1 MKPKS
6 HTLVVGGT
14 RGIGREV
21 VRHFVRAGHLVSV
34 LGRRVSEDAG
44 VRGQTVDLADKAAL
58 LAALA
63 EALKQ
68 NGRLTNLVFLQRYR
82 GEGDVWQGELDV
94 SLTATKT
101 IIEKLAGKFVRQKKA
116 SLNSIVIVGSNAS
129 RLIAGEQ
136 SVGYHAAKAALRQM
150 ARYYAC
156 SLAPQGL
163 RVNCV
168 TPGIVLKDE
177 ARKFY
182 RENEKLHALYRRIT
196 PLGRMG
202 SPRDIADA
210 IGFLCSPGAAF
221 ITGQEFIVD
230 GGLSLLW
237 QASLANELTFPKSS
251 G

>member
-1 MKPKS
+1 MS
-6 HTLVVGGT
+6 
-14 RGIGREV
+14 
-21 VRHFVRAGHLVSV
+21 SQ
-34 LGRRVSEDAG
+34 S
-44 VRGQTVDLADKAAL
+44 VDLADKAAL

-82 GEGDVWQGELDV
+82 GEGDAWQGELDV

-101 IIEKLAGKFVRQKKA
+101 IIEELAGKFVRPKKV

-163 RVNCV
+163 RVNYV

-221 ITGQEFIVD
+221 ITGQEIIVD

-237 QASLANELTFPKSS
+237 QGSLANELTFPKSS

>member
-1 MKPKS
+1 MKPKP

-21 VRHFVRAGHLVSV
+21 VRHFVRTGHKVTV
-34 LGRRVSEDAG
+34 FGRRVSQDTG
-44 VRGQTVDLADKAAL
+44 VSSQSVDLSDHDAV
-58 LAALA
+58 LAALGA
-63 EALKQ
+63 ALKAS
-68 NGRLTNLVFLQRYR
+68 GRLSNLVLLQRYR
-82 GEGDVWQGELDV
+82 GEGDLWQGELDV
-94 SLTATKT
+94 SLTATKK
-101 IIEKLAGKFVRQKKA
+101 IIERLTGEFARQRRTA
-116 SLNSIVIVGSNAS
+116 LNSIVIVGSNAS
-129 RLIAGEQ
+129 RLIAVEQ
-136 SVGYHAAKAALRQM
+136 SVGYHAAKAALGQM

-156 SLAPQGL
+156 ALAPRGI

-182 RENEKLHALYRRIT
+182 RENKGLHDLYRQIT

-202 SPRDIADA
+202 SPKDIADA
-210 IGFLCSPGAAF
+210 IRFLCSPSAIF
-221 ITGQEFIVD
+221 ITGQEIIVD

-237 QASLANELTFPKSS
+237 QGSLANKLTFPNSL

>member
-1 MKPKS
+1 MKS
-6 HTLVVGGT
+6 EIHTLVVGGT

-21 VRHFVRAGHLVSV
+21 VRHFTRAGHRVTV
-34 LGRRVSEDAG
+34 LGRRLSEEVGVS
-44 VRGQTVDLADKAAL
+44 GQAVDLADKDAL
-58 LAALA
+58 LASLA
-63 EALKQ
+63 QALKQ
-68 NGRLTNLVFLQRYR
+68 HGRLANLVLLQRFR
-82 GEGDVWQGELDV
+82 GEGDAWQGELDV
-94 SLTATKT
+94 SLTATKI
-101 IIEKLAGKFVRQKKA
+101 IIERLAGEFVRRKNVTHK
-116 SLNSIVIVGSNAS
+116 SIVIVGSNAS

-156 SLAPQGL
+156 SLAPLGL

-177 ARKFY
+177 ARNFY
-182 RENEKLHALYRRIT
+182 RENEALHALYRRVT

-210 IGFLCSPGAAF
+210 IGFLCGPGAAF
-221 ITGQEFIVD
+221 ITGQEIVVD

-237 QASLANELTFPKSS
+237 QGSLANELTFPKSS
-251 G
+251 A

>member
-1 MKPKS
+1 M
-6 HTLVVGGT
+6 
-14 RGIGREV
+14 
-21 VRHFVRAGHLVSV
+21 
-34 LGRRVSEDAG
+34 
-44 VRGQTVDLADKAAL
+44 DLADKAAL

-68 NGRLTNLVFLQRYR
+68 NGRLTNLIFLQRYR

-202 SPRDIADA
+202 SPRDIAEA

>member
-1 MKPKS
+1 MIPKA

-34 LGRRVSEDAG
+34 LGRRVSEDSG
-44 VRGQTVDLADKAAL
+44 VSSQSVDLADKAAL

-82 GEGDVWQGELDV
+82 GEGDAWQGELDV

-101 IIEKLAGKFVRQKKA
+101 IIEELAGKFVRPKKA

-163 RVNCV
+163 RVNYV

-177 ARKFY
+177 ARKYY

-221 ITGQEFIVD
+221 ITGQEIIVD

-237 QASLANELTFPKSS
+237 QGSLANELTFPKSS

>member
-1 MKPKS
+1 MIPKA

-44 VRGQTVDLADKAAL
+44 VSAQTVDLADKDAL

-101 IIEKLAGKFVRQKKA
+101 IIEKLAGKFAPPKKA

-156 SLAPQGL
+156 SLAPHGL

-182 RENEKLHALYRRIT
+182 RENEKLHALYRKIT

-221 ITGQEFIVD
+221 ITGQEIIVD

-237 QASLANELTFPKSS
+237 QGSLANELTFPKSS

>member
-1 MKPKS
+1 M
-6 HTLVVGGT
+6 
-14 RGIGREV
+14 
-21 VRHFVRAGHLVSV
+21 
-34 LGRRVSEDAG
+34 
-44 VRGQTVDLADKAAL
+44 DLADKAAL

-68 NGRLTNLVFLQRYR
+68 NGRLTNLIFLQRYR

>member
-1 MKPKS
+1 MKPKV

-21 VRHFVRAGHLVSV
+21 VRHFVRAGHRVSV
-34 LGRRVSEDAG
+34 LGRWASEEKGVSSH
-44 VRGQTVDLADKAAL
+44 VVDLADKEAV

-63 EALKQ
+63 KAVKQ
-68 NGRLTNLVFLQRYR
+68 NGRLTNLVFLQRFR
-82 GEGDVWQGELDV
+82 GEGDAWQGELDV
-94 SLTATKT
+94 SLTATKV
-101 IIEKLAGKFVRQKKA
+101 IVERLAGEFVRQKKTA
-116 SLNSIVIVGSNAS
+116 LSSIVIVSSNAS
-129 RLIAGEQ
+129 RLVAGEQ

-156 SLAPQGL
+156 SLAPRGI

-168 TPGIVLKDE
+168 TPGIVLKEE
-177 ARKFY
+177 AREFY
-182 RENEKLHALYRRIT
+182 RKNEPLHALYRRIT

-202 SPRDIADA
+202 APRDIADA
-210 IGFLCSPGAAF
+210 IGFLCGPGAAF
-221 ITGQEFIVD
+221 ITGQEIVVD

-237 QASLANELTFPKSS
+237 QASLGNELTFPKQA

>member
-1 MKPKS
+1 MKPKA

-14 RGIGREV
+14 RGIGREA
-21 VRHFVRAGHLVSV
+21 VRHFVRAGHRVSV
-34 LGRRVSEDAG
+34 LGRRESEEAG
-44 VRGQTVDLADKAAL
+44 VSSQTVDLADKDAL

-68 NGRLTNLVFLQRYR
+68 NGRLTNLIFLQRYR
-82 GEGDVWQGELDV
+82 GEGDAWQGELDV
-94 SLTATKT
+94 SLTATKI
-101 IIEKLAGKFVRQKKA
+101 IIEQLAGEFVRPKKSA
-116 SLNSIVIVGSNAS
+116 LNSIVIVGSNAS

-136 SVGYHAAKAALRQM
+136 SVGYHAAKAALCQM

-156 SLAPQGL
+156 SLAPRGL

-182 RENEKLHALYRRIT
+182 RENEPLHALYRRIT

-221 ITGQEFIVD
+221 ITGQEIIVD

-237 QASLANELTFPKSS
+237 QGSLANGLTFPKSA

>member
-1 MKPKS
+1 MKSKI
-6 HTLVVGGT
+6 HTVVVGGT

-21 VRHFVRAGHLVSV
+21 VRHFIRAGHLVSV
-34 LGRRVSEDAG
+34 LGRRVSQEVGASSH
-44 VRGQTVDLADKAAL
+44 VVDLADRGAL
-58 LAALA
+58 LASLTD
-63 EALKQ
+63 ALKQ
-68 NGRLTNLVFLQRYR
+68 NGQLTNLVLLQRFR
-82 GEGDVWQGELDV
+82 GEGDAWQGELDV

-101 IIEKLAGKFVRQKKA
+101 IVERLAGEFVRRKKV
-116 SLNSIVIVGSNAS
+116 SHNSIVIVGSNAS

-156 SLAPQGL
+156 SLAPLGL

-182 RENEKLHALYRRIT
+182 RENKALHALYCRVT

-202 SPRDIADA
+202 SPRDISDA

-221 ITGQEFIVD
+221 ITGQEIIVD

-237 QASLANELTFPKSS
+237 QGSLANELTFPKSS

>member
-1 MKPKS
+1 MKPKA

-21 VRHFVRAGHLVSV
+21 VRQFVRAGHCVSV
-34 LGRRVSEDAG
+34 LGRRVSEEAG
-44 VRGQTVDLADKAAL
+44 VSSQTVDLADKDAL
-58 LAALA
+58 LTALA
-63 EALKQ
+63 GALKQ
-68 NGRLTNLVFLQRYR
+68 NGRLSNLVLLQRFR
-82 GEGDVWQGELDV
+82 GEGDAWQGELDV
-94 SLTATKT
+94 SLTATKL
-101 IIEKLAGKFVRQKKA
+101 IIERLAGEFVRQKKT
-116 SLNSIVIVGSNAS
+116 SLNSVVIVGSNAS

-136 SVGYHAAKAALRQM
+136 SVGYHAAKAGLRQM

-156 SLAPQGL
+156 SLAPRGI

-182 RENEKLHALYRRIT
+182 RENEPLHALYRRVT

-202 SPRDIADA
+202 SPRDISDA
-210 IGFLCSPGAAF
+210 IGFLCSPGASF
-221 ITGQEFIVD
+221 ITGQEIIVD

-237 QASLANELTFPKSS
+237 QGSLANELTFPKSS

>member
-1 MKPKS
+1 MKPKA

-21 VRHFVRAGHLVSV
+21 VRQFVRAGHSV
-34 LGRRVSEDAG
+34 TVMGRRVSEEAS
-44 VRGQTVDLADKAAL
+44 VSSHAVDLADKAAL
-58 LAALA
+58 QAALA
-63 EALKQ
+63 EVLKQ

-82 GEGDVWQGELDV
+82 GEGDAWQGELDV
-94 SLTATKT
+94 SLTATKN
-101 IIEKLAGKFVRQKKA
+101 IIERLAGEFARQKKA
-116 SLNSIVIVGSNAS
+116 ALNSIVIVGSNAS

-136 SVGYHAAKAALRQM
+136 SVGNHAANAALRQM

-156 SLAPQGL
+156 SLAPLGL

-182 RENEKLHALYRRIT
+182 RENEALHALYRRIT

-210 IGFLCSPGAAF
+210 VGFLCGPGAAF
-221 ITGQEFIVD
+221 ITGQELIVD

-237 QASLANELTFPKSS
+237 QGSLAQELTFPKSA